1 MGFKVFETLPIWDD
15 YDFEADTQDADA
27 VLFNVSSLTEGD
39 IQTLLTTWKTAD
51 GMALTHPLKTVD
63 LGGYVA
69 YCGQASS
76 SKLYLMHSG
85 FRTEHLKTL
94 LEKLDTDASFQ
105 FNSLIAFG
113 HNFDSKTLRELADNL
128 KSYKNKK
135 SSDIEFITR
144 Y

>member
-1 MGFKVFETLPIWDD
+1 MGFKVLKTLPIWDN
-15 YDFEADTQDADA
+15 YGFEADTQDPNA
-27 VLFNVSSLTEGD
+27 VLFQASSLTEGD
-39 IQTLLTTWKTAD
+39 ILTLLTTWKTAD
-51 GMALTHPLKTVD
+51 GMALTQPLKTVD

-69 YCGQASS
+69 YCGQHQ
-76 SKLYLMHSG
+76 LYLMHSG
-85 FRTEHLKTL
+85 FSTEHLKTL
-94 LEKLDTDASFQ
+94 LEKLDAEADFQ